1 MRNSRLQLVI
11 IAIVFGIVIGST
23 RGVEAKV
30 YTAYISDGPDTSIAY
45 WLAKEVGLFK
55 KHGLDME
62 LIFIDGSSRGVQS
75 LIAGDLSFTDA
86 VGTSAINGRLAGGD
100 IAIVSSLVNTLPY
113 YIIGKPAIKS
123 PEDLKGKTAAVHI
136 PGTSADFAMRLA
148 LKGVGLSYKDI
159 QAVTVG
165 GAPARNAAVITGR
178 VDFTVATDSG
188 KLEGEKAGLRTIID
202 MAKLK
207 IPFQFSCTVTTGRM
221 IRQNPEMVRSMVK
234 AMAEAVHYY
243 KNQKEDAIKIMQK
256 YTRGQNRAALE
267 GTYAA
272 YRELLVEDV
281 YPTLE
286 GLKNTLEIQAS
297 FDPKATKAKVD
308 DFVDVRFVD
317 ELRKTGF
324 IDSLKG
330 MQVRR
335 GSSDECRVNRVKK
348 KTHEEK
354 NHRPDLMRCAVC
366 GLLLCPG
373 AADRKSCPHRFPG

>member
-1 MRNSRLQLVI
+1 MKHSRLLMVALVL
-11 IAIVFGIVIGST
+11 VLVVGST
-23 RGVEAKV
+23 RRTEAKF

-55 KHGLDME
+55 KYGLDME

-100 IAIVSSLVNTLPY
+100 VAIVSSLVNTLPY
-113 YIIGKPAIKS
+113 YIIGKPTIKS
-123 PEDLKGKTAAVHI
+123 PEDLRGKTAAVHI

-207 IPFQFSCTVTTGRM
+207 IPFQFSCTVTTGKI
-221 IRQNPEMVRSMVK
+221 IRQDPDVVRSMVK
-234 AMAEAVHYY
+234 ALAEAVHYY
-243 KNQKEDAIKIMQK
+243 KTQKEDAIRIMQK

-267 GTYAA
+267 GTYTA
-272 YRELLVEDV
+272 YKELLVEDG

-297 FDPKATKAKVD
+297 FDPKAAKAKVE
-308 DFVDVRFVD
+308 DFVDLRFVD
-317 ELRKTGF
+317 ELKKNGF
-324 IDSLKG
+324 IDALYKPE
-330 MQVRR
+330 RTR
-335 GSSDECRVNRVKK
+335 
-348 KTHEEK
+348 
-354 NHRPDLMRCAVC
+354 
-366 GLLLCPG
+366 
-373 AADRKSCPHRFPG
+373 

>member
-1 MRNSRLQLVI
+1 MRSSRLQLAVI
-11 IAIVFGIVIGST
+11 GLVLGVVLGST
-23 RGVEAKV
+23 RGVEGKH

-62 LIFIDGSSRGVQS
+62 LIFIDGSTRGVQS

-86 VGTSAINGRLAGGD
+86 VGTSVINGRLAGGD
-100 IAIVSSLVNTLPY
+100 IAIINSLVNTLPY

-123 PEDLKGKTAAVHI
+123 PEDLRGKTAAVHI

-188 KLEGEKAGLRTIID
+188 KIEGERTGLKVIID
-202 MAKLK
+202 MAKLN
-207 IPFQFSCTVTTGRM
+207 IPFQFSCTVTTRKL
-221 IRQNPEMVRSMVK
+221 IRENPDVVRSMVK

-243 KNQKEDAIKIMQK
+243 KTQKEDAIKIMQK
-256 YTRGQNRAALE
+256 YTRGQNRPALE

-272 YRELLVEDV
+272 YRELLVEDI

-297 FDPKATKAKVD
+297 FDPKAAKAKVE
-308 DFVDVRFVD
+308 DFVDVRFVE

-324 IDSLKG
+324 VDLLY
-330 MQVRR
+330 
-335 GSSDECRVNRVKK
+335 NRA
-348 KTHEEK
+348 
-354 NHRPDLMRCAVC
+354 RAR
-366 GLLLCPG
+366 
-373 AADRKSCPHRFPG
+373 

>member
-1 MRNSRLQLVI
+1 VLSV
-11 IAIVFGIVIGST
+11 VIGPA
-23 RGVEAKV
+23 RDLEGRL
-30 YTAYISDGPDTSIAY
+30 YTAYVSDGPDTSIAY
-45 WLAKEVGLFK
+45 WVAKEAGFFK

-62 LIFIDGSSRGVQS
+62 LVFIDGSSRGIQS

-100 IAIVSSLVNTLPY
+100 IAIVNSLVNTLPY
-113 YIIGKPAIKS
+113 YIIGKPTITS
-123 PEDLKGKTAAVHI
+123 PEDLKGRSAAVHI

-148 LKGVGLSYKDI
+148 LKGVGISYKDI
-159 QAVTVG
+159 KAVTVG

-188 KLEGEKAGLRTIID
+188 KIEGERAGLKVVID

-207 IPFQFSCTVTTGRM
+207 IPFQFTCTVTTGRM
-221 IRQNPEMVRSMVK
+221 IRQNPDVVRSIVR

-243 KNQKEDAIKIMQK
+243 KTQKEDVIRIMQK
-256 YTRGQNRAALE
+256 YTRGQNRPALE

-272 YRELLVEDV
+272 YRELFVEDV
-281 YPTLE
+281 YPTLD

-297 FDPKATKAKVD
+297 FDPKAAKAKVE

-324 IDSLKG
+324 IEKLY
-330 MQVRR
+330 
-335 GSSDECRVNRVKK
+335 NRER
-348 KTHEEK
+348 T
-354 NHRPDLMRCAVC
+354 R
-366 GLLLCPG
+366 
-373 AADRKSCPHRFPG
+373 

>member
-1 MRNSRLQLVI
+1 MKHSRLLMVALVL
-11 IAIVFGIVIGST
+11 AMVVGST
-23 RGVEAKV
+23 RRTEAKF

-55 KHGLDME
+55 KYGLDME

-100 IAIVSSLVNTLPY
+100 VAIVSSLVNTLPY
-113 YIIGKPAIKS
+113 YIIGKPTIKS
-123 PEDLKGKTAAVHI
+123 PEDLRGKTAAVHI

-188 KLEGEKAGLRTIID
+188 KLEGEKAGLKTIID

-207 IPFQFSCTVTTGRM
+207 IPFQFSCTVTTGKI
-221 IRQNPEMVRSMVK
+221 IRQDPDVVRSMVK
-234 AMAEAVHYY
+234 ALAEAVHYY
-243 KNQKEDAIKIMQK
+243 KTQKEDAIRIMQK

-267 GTYAA
+267 GTYTA
-272 YRELLVEDV
+272 YKELLVEDG

-297 FDPKATKAKVD
+297 FDPKAAKAKVE
-308 DFVDVRFVD
+308 DFVDLRFVD
-317 ELRKTGF
+317 ELKKNGF
-324 IDSLKG
+324 IDALYKG
-330 MQVRR
+330 ERTR
-335 GSSDECRVNRVKK
+335 
-348 KTHEEK
+348 
-354 NHRPDLMRCAVC
+354 
-366 GLLLCPG
+366 
-373 AADRKSCPHRFPG
+373 

>member
-11 IAIVFGIVIGST
+11 IAIVFGIVVGAT

-113 YIIGKPAIKS
+113 YIIGKSAIKS
-123 PEDLKGKTAAVHI
+123 PEDLKGRSAAVHI

-188 KLEGEKAGLRTIID
+188 KLEGEKAGLKVVID

-221 IRQNPEMVRSMVK
+221 IR
-234 AMAEAVHYY
+234 
-243 KNQKEDAIKIMQK
+243 KI
-256 YTRGQNRAALE
+256 
-267 GTYAA
+267 
-272 YRELLVEDV
+272 
-281 YPTLE
+281 
-286 GLKNTLEIQAS
+286 
-297 FDPKATKAKVD
+297 
-308 DFVDVRFVD
+308 
-317 ELRKTGF
+317 
-324 IDSLKG
+324 
-330 MQVRR
+330 
-335 GSSDECRVNRVKK
+335 
-348 KTHEEK
+348 
-354 NHRPDLMRCAVC
+354 LMWS
-366 GLLLCPG
+366 G
-373 AADRKSCPHRFPG
+373 AW

>member
-1 MRNSRLQLVI
+1 MKISCRRLAI
-11 IAIVFGIVIGST
+11 IAMALGIVVGST
-23 RGVEAKV
+23 LAVEAKS

-113 YIIGKPAIKS
+113 YIIGKPTIKS

-188 KLEGEKAGLRTIID
+188 KLEGEKAGLKVIID

-221 IRQNPEMVRSMVK
+221 IRQNPDVVRSMVK

-243 KNQKEDAIKIMQK
+243 KTQKEDAIKIMQK

-267 GTYAA
+267 GTYVA

-297 FDPKATKAKVD
+297 FDPKATKSKVD

-324 IDSLKG
+324 IDSLY
-330 MQVRR
+330 
-335 GSSDECRVNRVKK
+335 NRER
-348 KTHEEK
+348 T
-354 NHRPDLMRCAVC
+354 R
-366 GLLLCPG
+366 
-373 AADRKSCPHRFPG
+373 

>member
-1 MRNSRLQLVI
+1 MKNSRLQLLMVALVLVI
-11 IAIVFGIVIGST
+11 VVGST
-23 RGVEAKV
+23 RRTEAKL

-100 IAIVSSLVNTLPY
+100 VAIVSSLVNTLPY
-113 YIIGKPAIKS
+113 YIIGKPTIKS
-123 PEDLKGKTAAVHI
+123 PEDLRGKTAAVHI

-188 KLEGEKAGLRTIID
+188 KLEGEKAGLKTIID

-207 IPFQFSCTVTTGRM
+207 IPFQFSCTVTTGKI
-221 IRQNPEMVRSMVK
+221 IRQDPDVVRSMVK
-234 AMAEAVHYY
+234 ALAEAVHYY
-243 KNQKEDAIKIMQK
+243 KTQKEDAIRIMQK

-267 GTYAA
+267 GTYTA
-272 YRELLVEDV
+272 YKELLVEDG
-281 YPTLE
+281 YPTL
-286 GLKNTLEIQAS
+286 K
-297 FDPKATKAKVD
+297 D
-308 DFVDVRFVD
+308 
-317 ELRKTGF
+317 LRTPWRSKRHL
-324 IDSLKG
+324 I
-330 MQVRR
+330 RR
-335 GSSDECRVNRVKK
+335 RR
-348 KTHEEK
+348 
-354 NHRPDLMRCAVC
+354 RQR
-366 GLLLCPG
+366 
-373 AADRKSCPHRFPG
+373 

>member
-1 MRNSRLQLVI
+1 MRNLHLRLVI
-11 IAIVFGIVIGST
+11 IAIVFGIVVGST

-113 YIIGKPAIKS
+113 YIIGKPAIKLQ
-123 PEDLKGKTAAVHI
+123 EDLKGKEGRPMHI

-286 GLKNTLEIQAS
+286 GLPDSLEIQAS
-297 FDPKATKAKVD
+297 FDPKATKAKVE
-308 DFVDVRFVD
+308 DFVDVRL
-317 ELRKTGF
+317 ET
-324 IDSLKG
+324 
-330 MQVRR
+330 
-335 GSSDECRVNRVKK
+335 N
-348 KTHEEK
+348 
-354 NHRPDLMRCAVC
+354 
-366 GLLLCPG
+366 
-373 AADRKSCPHRFPG
+373 

>member
-1 MRNSRLQLVI
+1 MKNIYLRFAVAAIVLVI
-11 IAIVFGIVIGST
+11 VVGSA
-23 RGVEAKV
+23 RRVEAKF

-86 VGTSAINGRLAGGD
+86 VGTSVINGRLAGGD

-113 YIIGKPAIKS
+113 YIIGKAAIKS
-123 PEDLKGKTAAVHI
+123 PEDLKGRSAAVHI

-148 LKGVGLSYKDI
+148 LKGVGISYKDI

-188 KLEGEKAGLRTIID
+188 KLEGEKAGLKVIVD

-221 IRQNPEMVRSMVK
+221 IRQNPDVVRNMVR

-243 KNQKEDAIKIMQK
+243 KTQKEDAIKIMQK

-267 GTYAA
+267 GTYVA

-281 YPTLE
+281 YPTLD
-286 GLKNTLEIQAS
+286 GLKNTLEIQATL
-297 FDPKATKAKVD
+297 DPKASKAKVE
-308 DFVDVRFVD
+308 DFVDLRFVD
-317 ELRKTGF
+317 ELKKSGF
-324 IDSLKG
+324 IDALYKPE
-330 MQVRR
+330 RTR
-335 GSSDECRVNRVKK
+335 
-348 KTHEEK
+348 
-354 NHRPDLMRCAVC
+354 
-366 GLLLCPG
+366 
-373 AADRKSCPHRFPG
+373 